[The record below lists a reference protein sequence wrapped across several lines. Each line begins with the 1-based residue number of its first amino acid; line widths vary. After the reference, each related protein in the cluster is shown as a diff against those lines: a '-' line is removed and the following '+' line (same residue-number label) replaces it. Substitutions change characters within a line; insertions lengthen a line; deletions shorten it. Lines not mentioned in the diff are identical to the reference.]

1 MTQYEYLTY
10 TCEQSVTSQESLGAE
25 YHAGLAIPSGGENP
39 HPQLD
44 ANTHACEALE
54 CYWYF
59 LLGFNAVST
68 TISWIAALT
77 FREFRAESEQQ
88 WLHSPNASTSER
100 PPLPYGRVRN
110 ASAIA
115 GSLPSDIRS
124 LQCLQTHFLRN
135 ASSNDTTR

>member
-54 CYWYF
+54 GCQY
-59 LLGFNAVST
+59 NN
-68 TISWIAALT
+68 IM
-77 FREFRAESEQQ
+77 
-88 WLHSPNASTSER
+88 HSS
-100 PPLPYGRVRN
+100 
-110 ASAIA
+110 I
-115 GSLPSDIRS
+115 DIP
-124 LQCLQTHFLRN
+124 
-135 ASSNDTTR
+135 